1 MAVTMQQVRKAL
13 DPEEPDYAEAAE
25 LGPDALPHLEK
36 LVRQGDPMLSSKAT
50 YLAAL
55 IPHGR
60 SANVVKLAAE
70 SGEAAVRVAAA
81 AAARLLPDDDAGAVL
96 EPLLGDN
103 DEGVRKVAL
112 NSVQSGASASLRNS
126 VERMQKSEIR
136 PALQMAA
143 AQALARMAGDGRY
156 PSAKAAG
163 ETEDDGHGMGG
174 GSVNGGSQ
182 DARNGGDEPG
192 VGRGGGS
199 ASGGAGL
206 PSTMAYADIVEDSGG
221 AGSGGGMTASAWSD
235 STSGAGQGGGSVGG

>member
-36 LVRQGDPMLSSKAT
+36 LVRQGDTMLSSKAT
-50 YLAAL
+50 FLAAL

-70 SGEAAVRVAAA
+70 SGDAAVRVAAA
-81 AAARLLPDDDAGAVL
+81 AAARLLPDVDAGAVL

-112 NSVQSGASASLRNS
+112 NSVQSGAPASLRNS
-126 VERMQKSEIR
+126 VERMQTSEVR

-143 AQALARMAGDGRY
+143 ALAIARMDGEGRY
-156 PSAKAAG
+156 PSAKASG
-163 ETEDDGHGMGG
+163 ETEDDGRGIGG
-174 GSVNGGSQ
+174 GSVDGGSQ
-182 DARNGGDEPG
+182 DEPNGADEPG
-192 VGRGGGS
+192 AGRGGGS
-199 ASGGAGL
+199 VAGGIAAFGAAS
-206 PSTMAYADIVEDSGG
+206 YADIVEDSGG
-221 AGSGGGMTASAWSD
+221 AGSGGGIIAQPLSD
-235 STSGAGQGGGSVGG
+235 TTSGIGQGGGSPGG